1 MDNRDIV
8 SDLYK
13 TLEHAIRRKIPEL
26 PPNKSP
32 IWVYCQTLSSYDSG
46 VLDHIRKYR
55 NDNPGHGVG
64 PGCMPAPEWI
74 PFLKKHINTV
84 DRSGDELTQK
94 LRKAM
99 EKASKINHSGGS
111 KGNSN
116 GSEKKASKINH
127 SGGSKENSN
136 GSEKKQSFPT
146 NNSSKSSSAP
156 TPKIKNAPNEYA
168 TGKDENLK
176 VKAVLERGD
185 GRYTK
190 GFINKKNMMNFKLR
204 ISIKNQE
211 GLRITGVKAQLKGKN
226 DMMEKKLPTSLES
239 VTEFDLPTD
248 TYGGHIEAS
257 VIVDYKIGI
266 FKSKQIKLTV
276 SKNF

>member
-32 IWVYCQTLSSYDSG
+32 IWVYCQTLSSYESG

-55 NDNPGHGVG
+55 NDNLGHGVG
-64 PGCMPAPEWI
+64 PSSMPAPEWI

-84 DRSGDELTQK
+84 DRSGYELTQK
-94 LRKAM
+94 LHKVM
-99 EKASKINHSGGS
+99 EKAPKNNHSS
-111 KGNSN
+111 NLKGNS
-116 GSEKKASKINH
+116 KD
-127 SGGSKENSN
+127 
-136 GSEKKQSFPT
+136 SEKKQPAST
-146 NNSSKSSSAP
+146 NNDSKSYA
-156 TPKIKNAPNEYA
+156 TPVPKVRNAPHESA
-168 TGKDENLK
+168 TGKDGNLK
-176 VKAVLERGD
+176 VRAVLERGD

-190 GFINKKNMMNFKLR
+190 GLINKKSMMNFKLR
-204 ISIKNQE
+204 ISIQNQE
-211 GLRITGVKAQLKGKN
+211 GLKITGVKAQLKGKN
-226 DMMEKKLPTSLES
+226 AMTEKKLSTSLES

-257 VIVDYKIGI
+257 VVVDYKIGI
-266 FKSKQIKLTV
+266 FKSKQLKLTV

>member
-32 IWVYCQTLSSYDSG
+32 IWVYCQTLSSYESG

-84 DRSGDELTQK
+84 DRSGDGLTKK
-94 LRKAM
+94 LREAM
-99 EKASKINHSGGS
+99 VRASKSNHSGGS
-111 KGNSN
+111 KSNS
-116 GSEKKASKINH
+116 K
-127 SGGSKENSN
+127 

-146 NNSSKSSSAP
+146 NNSPKSSPVP
-156 TPKIKNAPNEYA
+156 TPKIKNAPNESA
-168 TGKDENLK
+168 IGKDENLK

-190 GFINKKNMMNFKLR
+190 GLINKKNMMNFKLR
-204 ISIKNQE
+204 VSIQNQE
-211 GLRITGVKAQLKGKN
+211 GLKITGVKALLKGKN
-226 DMMEKKLPTSLES
+226 AMTEKKLPTSLES

-248 TYGGHIEAS
+248 TYSGHIEAS
-257 VIVDYKIGI
+257 VVVDYKIGI